1 MDEEEEKEEVQK
13 VVVVVVRGTCGE
25 SKERVY
31 RIDVREQ
38 AGVWNGNK

>member
-13 VVVVVVRGTCGE
+13 VVVVRGTCGE

-38 AGVWNGNK
+38 AGVWNENK